1 MNDKIKKASTT
12 SSSNKNIDKNKKL
25 NTKKE
30 MTSKEK
36 KAAII
41 LIIIGWITII
51 LGGLIQYRDY
61 KEKEE
66 LEPKEDDNSLQ
77 ININDKLKKEKCI
90 ENLCLKD
97 LEISSENNEIFYMS
111 GILFSKSQEPLK
123 DKYINIIIKN
133 KNKTLKEWYYIES
146 IEKGQEIGMELA
158 LTNGDF
164 LDATD
169 YKIEY
174 ATPKEIEEY
183 KNYIYD

>member
-1 MNDKIKKASTT
+1 MVNKVKPDIKT
-12 SSSNKNIDKNKKL
+12 NEKNKKI
-25 NTKKE
+25 NKKKE

-61 KEKEE
+61 KEKEAIIPE
-66 LEPKEDDNSLQ
+66 EDNFSL
-77 ININDKLKKEKCI
+77 NIAVNDKLKKEKCI
-90 ENLCLKD
+90 EAICLKD
-97 LEISSENNEIFYMS
+97 LEVSSENNEIFYMT
-111 GILFSKSQEPLK
+111 GILTSKSEIELK